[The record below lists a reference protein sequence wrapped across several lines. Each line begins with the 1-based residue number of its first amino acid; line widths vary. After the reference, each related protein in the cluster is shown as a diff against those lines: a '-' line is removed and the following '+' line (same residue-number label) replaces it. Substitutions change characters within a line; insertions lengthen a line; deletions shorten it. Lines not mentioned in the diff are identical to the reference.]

1 MCVEVVTKV
10 WDSNAFSY
18 IYSSKILY
26 DSGFSRETEP
36 VRERQIKIRDIER
49 DDCKGLAH
57 LIMKADES
65 HNLPSEARGP
75 EKPQA

>member
-1 MCVEVVTKV
+1 MLFLTYIVVK
-10 WDSNAFSY
+10 Y
-18 IYSSKILY
+18 YMY

-36 VRERQIKIRDIER
+36 VRETRIEIRDAER